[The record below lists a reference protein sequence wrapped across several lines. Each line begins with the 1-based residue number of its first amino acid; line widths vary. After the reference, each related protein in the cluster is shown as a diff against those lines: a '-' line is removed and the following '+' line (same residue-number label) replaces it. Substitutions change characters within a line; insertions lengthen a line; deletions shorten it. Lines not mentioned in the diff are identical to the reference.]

1 MWQPLFEGEERERI
15 RTSLDRITRALQPSA
30 PWASRLDSSLNPS
43 IAMGSAGLVL
53 FHAYRHLA
61 EPDGGFLAPVELW
74 LERLLA
80 ASPGMLSLFG
90 GVAGSG
96 WVLAHLDGRV
106 FDLDG
111 DEWAED
117 VDATLLR
124 ELRGGD
130 RTLNWDLVK
139 GLAGSGIYWLERLPR
154 ASAREGLA
162 ALVDHLEAIGEV
174 GADRVAWRCPAA
186 SFFFKEDR
194 DNHPDGLYN
203 LSVAHGTAGALGFL
217 AGAAAAGSARAR
229 PLLASGLRWLL
240 DHEQPE
246 EAPAAFPMSYPPGD
260 PERGAGQ
267 DVRLSW
273 CRGDAGTAATL
284 MAVARVLGDPEAEAA
299 AARLALRAARR
310 RGVQAGVGD
319 PCLCHGT
326 AGLAHL
332 FNRMFQRTGDPE
344 LAEAARH
351 WYHHTLH
358 LLRDDMG
365 ETGGCWSW
373 QKEHDTWGDAVRRP
387 EPAFLLG
394 AAGVGLALLAAVSDV
409 EPAWDRLLLA
419 SLATETHDAHA
430 VDRAEIAS
438 VAG

>member
-15 RTSLDRITRALQPSA
+15 HRILDRITRALHPAA
-30 PWASRLDSSLNPS
+30 PWASRLDPSLGT
-43 IAMGSAGLVL
+43 GSAGLVL

-61 EPDGGFLAPVELW
+61 RPDEGHLEPMELW
-74 LERLLA
+74 LEHLMG
-80 ASPGMLSLFG
+80 ASPEVPSLFG
-90 GVAGSG
+90 GFAGSA

-106 FDLDG
+106 LDLDG

-117 VDATLLR
+117 IDAALLR

-154 ASAREGLA
+154 ANAWEGLA
-162 ALVDHLEAIGEV
+162 ALVRHLETIAEV
-174 GADRVAWRCPAA
+174 RAGRVAWRCPAA
-186 SFFFKEDR
+186 SFFFKADQESY
-194 DNHPDGLYN
+194 PEGLYN

-217 AGAAAAGSARAR
+217 AGAAAAGTPGAW
-229 PLLASGLRWLL
+229 PLLTAGSRWLL

-246 EAPAAFPMSYPPGD
+246 GAPAAFPMSYPPED
-260 PERGAGQ
+260 RERGAGQ

-273 CRGDAGTAATL
+273 CRGDAGIAAAL
-284 MAVARVLGDPEAEAA
+284 MAAASLLEDPAVQAAAVRVAR
-299 AARLALRAARR
+299 RAARR
-310 RGVQAGVGD
+310 RGEHAGVGD

-332 FNRMFQRTGDPE
+332 FNRMYQRTGDPD
-344 LAEAARH
+344 LADAARH

-358 LLRDDMG
+358 LLRDDMA

-373 QKEHDTWGDAVRRP
+373 QKEHDSWGEPVRRP

-394 AAGVGLALLAAVSDV
+394 AAGVGLALLAAISDV

-419 SLATETHDAHA
+419 SLATEAHG
-430 VDRAEIAS
+430 S
-438 VAG
+438 AG